1 MAYEIN
7 YDDKRFQEVEADK
20 KEALSELEKTYA
32 GMVNNSDKYYQAQI
46 DASKEYAET
55 QQKNQQA
62 QTDFAIEKIEQQK
75 EQAKQD
81 YTKEQSGA
89 YVDWQK
95 QSNQYGATAEQLA
108 SQGLLGSGY
117 AESSQ
122 VSMYNTYQMRVATA
136 RESYQRA
143 ILNYDNAIKDARL
156 QNNSVLAEIAYKAL
170 QTQLEL
176 SLQGFQYKNQ
186 LLLDKLDKKN
196 EAEDR
201 YHSRYQDVL
210 QQINTENALQEEV
223 RQYNAN
229 YELQQ
234 KQLQE
239 EIRQYNESME
249 LQKEQFAWQ
258 KSQASKSGG
267 SGGGGSSRSSSR
279 SGSSG
284 GSSGGSVN
292 KSALTTEYY
301 QGDYNPDGEKY
312 GTFSNGYQPKG
323 ISGHGE
329 VVKTGQKIEVDTQTL
344 SGKNQ
349 TLVQNVWQTS
359 DGTKWYWEGRDNEYK
374 VIEAGGKK
382 IKVDKN
388 AAVK

>member
-1 MAYEIN
+1 MDYEIN

-32 GMVNNSDKYYQAQI
+32 GMVDNSDKFYQAQI

-55 QQKNQQA
+55 QKQNQQA
-62 QTDFAIEKIEQQK
+62 QTDFAIEQIEQQK
-75 EQAKQD
+75 EQAEKD

-122 VSMYNTYQMRVATA
+122 VSMYNTYQMRVTTA

-156 QNNSVLAEIAYKAL
+156 QNNSVLAEIAYNAL

-196 EAEDR
+196 QAEDR
-201 YHSRYQDVL
+201 YYTRYQDVL
-210 QQINTENALQEEV
+210 RQINAENA
-223 RQYNAN
+223 
-229 YELQQ
+229 
-234 KQLQE
+234 LQE
-239 EIRQYNESME
+239 EIRQYNESLAE
-249 LQKEQFAWQ
+249 QQRQHNESLAFQKEQFAWQ
-258 KSQASKSGG
+258 KSQASKSSG
-267 SGGGGSSRSSSR
+267 SGGGGSRG
-279 SGSSG
+279 SG
-284 GSSGGSVN
+284 
-292 KSALTTEYY
+292 TTGNYRINNDRTASEV
-301 QGDYNPDGEKY
+301 Y
-312 GTFSNGYQPKG
+312 GVFSNGYQPKG
-323 ISGHGE
+323 ITGE
-329 VVKTGQKIEVDTQTL
+329 GELSKTGDKVVINGKTQNLWETPNGKTWAWDGSIQDYVEVQRPSAEQSKGSKGGGGSGGVAL
-344 SGKNQ
+344 S
-349 TLVQNVWQTS
+349 
-359 DGTKWYWEGRDNEYK
+359 
-374 VIEAGGKK
+374 
-382 IKVDKN
+382 
-388 AAVK
+388 AVK